1 MRSNRLR
8 RWGIVCAAT
17 AILSFAAD
25 VPQAQAQGPG
35 APQVTVQLDNSVFIS
50 YAAPSIPPATTTI
63 VATFNGAPLGSFPIG
78 TATTISSGAP
88 MPAGA
93 YTVQIVWGPTIASAV
108 TSFTVP
114 TVPAGTLTLNPP
126 VVTGDSVTLSWTP
139 VPGATGYELHVV
151 LHGTSQTNILPVGNQ
166 TSVTGTGVLPGN
178 YLVRVRARNAT
189 GVGPLS
195 NQVLVS
201 VGTTIRVRDMEVTLT
216 WNTLSDLDL
225 HVIEPD
231 GTHVFWNSRTGKTAV
246 LDRDNTTGFG
256 PETISVGR
264 NAAATGIYEVLI
276 GHYRGSAPSNAS
288 IAITLNVGLPNTK
301 TEVFTR
307 QTTEPDAAALFSV
320 ALVDIKSGVISETF
334 GIRKADAWTIQSG
347 MLDKDR

>member
-1 MRSNRLR
+1 MRSITLRL
-8 RWGIVCAAT
+8 WGIVCAAT
-17 AILSFAAD
+17 AILSFTSD
-25 VPQAQAQGPG
+25 VAYAQGPG
-35 APQVTVQLDNSVFIS
+35 APQVTVQLDNSVLVT
-50 YAAPSIPPATTTI
+50 YAAPSIPPSTTTI
-63 VATFNGAPLGSFPIG
+63 VATFNGAPLGSFTIG

-93 YTVQIVWGPTIASAV
+93 YTVQVVWGPSIASPV
-108 TSFTVP
+108 TAFTVP
-114 TVPAGTLTLNPP
+114 TVPAGTMTLNPP
-126 VVTGDSVTLSWTP
+126 VVTGNTVTLSWTA
-139 VPGATGYELHVV
+139 VAGATSYELHVV
-151 LHGTSQTNILPVGNQ
+151 YHGTSQTNILPVGNQ
-166 TSVTGTGVLPGN
+166 TSITATNVPPGN
-178 YLVRVRARNAT
+178 YLVRARARNAT

-231 GTHVFWNSRTGKTAV
+231 GTHVFWNAPRGKTAV

-256 PETISVGR
+256 PETISVGQG
-264 NAAATGIYEVLI
+264 AAVSGIYEVLI

-288 IAITLNVGLPNTK
+288 IAITLYVGTPNAR

-307 QTTEPDAAALFSV
+307 STTKPDAATLFSV
-320 ALVDIKSGVISETF
+320 ALVDIKSGVISETLSV
-334 GIRKADAWTIQSG
+334 RKADEWTIRSG